1 MPKTNTSPR
10 LKPNQKLADAL
21 QLLKE
26 IQDKQMI
33 AIHTDRFKTVKH
45 RQLLLKYGFIKEV
58 SKGWYIA
65 SDPLEK
71 EGETTSWY
79 SAYWDFVAAFLNHKY
94 GKEWC
99 LSADQSLLKHVQNTS
114 IPQQLLV
121 KSPKGNNNPT
131 PLPHAT
137 SLFNL
142 KTDIPGDALI
152 SVINGIRM
160 YDLPSSLV
168 YCSPRIY
175 VTHSLDVRAALS
187 MIRDASEV
195 LPVLLENGHSTL
207 AGRLAGAFR
216 NIGREMIADQIIE
229 TFKQADY
236 DIREADPFES
246 NSEIHLPI
254 RERSPAT
261 IRIRLL
267 WQEMRKTVIQLFPP
281 APGISPDVK
290 SYLQKVDDLYLT
302 DAYHS
307 LSIERYKVSP
317 ELIARVSSGEW
328 NAKSNEADR
337 KQRDAMAARGY
348 YQAFN
353 QVKESIEKILL
364 GANPGFQ
371 AQRDHG
377 RWFRELFDPSVAA
390 GLLQPTDLAGYRN
403 HQVYIGNSKH
413 VPINIDAMRDAM
425 PVLFELLTQ
434 ETEACVR
441 AVLGHFIF
449 VYIHPYMDGNGRMG
463 RFLMNVMLA
472 SGGYP
477 WTIIPVESRT
487 SYMKAL
493 EQASVEQDIT
503 AFAAFIAEFVRESMN
518 GNELAKLPR
527 K

>member
-1 MPKTNTSPR
+1 M
-10 LKPNQKLADAL
+10 KPNQKLADAL
-21 QLLKE
+21 QTLKE
-26 IQDKQMI
+26 IQVKQI
-33 AIHTDRFKTVKH
+33 VAIYTDNFKTVKH
-45 RQLLLKYGFIKEV
+45 RQLLLKYGFIREV

-65 SDPLEK
+65 SDPMEK

-79 SAYWDFVAAFLNHKY
+79 SAYWDFAAAFLNHKY

-99 LSADQSLLKHVQNTS
+99 LSPDQSLLNHVQNTT
-114 IPQQLLV
+114 IPQQLLIR
-121 KSPKGNNNPT
+121 SPKGNNNPT
-131 PLPHAT
+131 PLPHST

-142 KTDIPGDALI
+142 KTDIPLDALTI
-152 SVINGIRM
+152 VMNGIRM

-175 VTHSLDVRAALS
+175 LTNALDVRTALS

-216 NIGREMIADQIIE
+216 NIGRERIADQIIE

-236 DIREADPFES
+236 DIREVDPFET
-246 NSEIHLPI
+246 NTEIKIPI
-254 RERSPAT
+254 RERSPYA
-261 IRIRLL
+261 IRVRLL

-281 APGISPDVK
+281 APGISADVK

-307 LSIERYKVSP
+307 LSIERYRVTP
-317 ELIARVSSGEW
+317 DLIARVSSGEW
-328 NAKSNEADR
+328 NAKSNEEDR

-364 GANPGFQ
+364 GANPGVQ
-371 AQRDHG
+371 AEIDHG
-377 RWFRELFDPSVAA
+377 RWFRELFDPSVAV
-390 GLLQPTDLAGYRN
+390 GLLQPADLAGYRN

-413 VPINIDAMRDAM
+413 VPVNADAMRDAM
-425 PVLFELLTQ
+425 PVLFELLSE
-434 ETEACVR
+434 ETEASVR
-441 AVLGHFIF
+441 AVLGHFVF

-477 WTIIPVESRT
+477 WTVIPVEQRT
-487 SYMKAL
+487 TYMKAL

-503 AFAAFIAEFVRESMN
+503 AFAAFLAEIVRETI
-518 GNELAKLPR
+518 GGKEVAKLPEI
-527 K
+527 